1 MNTTPRTAEGLAA
14 AVVAGH
20 RDAEA
25 CEVCLFPP
33 YPFLAAVERICR
45 ESTVAVGGQDVSAHP
60 EGAFTGQ
67 VSAGMLLQTGCSWTL
82 VGHSERRHGLGE
94 SDTLLNTKVKTALEA
109 GLSVMLCVGETLE
122 EHRGGRSEAV
132 VSTQVSAGL
141 AGVERDHLDR
151 LSIAYEPVWAIGTGL
166 TASPEDAQSMHQ
178 RIRADLGN
186 QYDGGSA
193 AAVRIVYGGSVKPHN
208 ASAILAQPDVDGG
221 LIGGASLDAEGF
233 LDIIRAC

>member
-1 MNTTPRTAEGLAA
+1 MSERRPLVGGNWKMNTTPRTAEGLAA
-14 AVVAGH
+14 AVVADH

-94 SDTLLNTKVKTALEA
+94 SDTLLNAKVKMVFKQNGHLTLTREN
-109 GLSVMLCVGETLE
+109 GENVTLKEKE
-122 EHRGGRSEAV
+122 ERLGGGR
-132 VSTQVSAGL
+132 
-141 AGVERDHLDR
+141 
-151 LSIAYEPVWAIGTGL
+151 
-166 TASPEDAQSMHQ
+166 
-178 RIRADLGN
+178 
-186 QYDGGSA
+186 
-193 AAVRIVYGGSVKPHN
+193 
-208 ASAILAQPDVDGG
+208 
-221 LIGGASLDAEGF
+221 
-233 LDIIRAC
+233 